1 MVGTDEQARRA
12 FVCGADGLIAQGC
25 EAGGHLAG
33 DTPALTFLPRA
44 LEMARGRPVLLAG
57 GIAAADDTRAA
68 LAAGAAGGGGPDAA
82 EWQRRMHA
90 ITGVGLPFLT
100 ATLDGRVAGY
110 AYCAP
115 WKTRPAYRRTV
126 EDSIYVAPDAVGHGV
141 GGLLLDALL
150 PDCTRAGVREVI
162 AVVVDADG
170 AASLALHRNR
180 GFVDAGRLTAV
191 GFKHGRWL
199 DTVLLQRS
207 LFA

>member
-1 MVGTDEQARRA
+1 MECVVRQADISIRRTIPDDLDAIGTIYARHVETGVA
-12 FVCGADGLIAQGC
+12 TFELIA
-25 EAGGHLAG
+25 
-33 DTPALTFLPRA
+33 
-44 LEMARGRPVLLAG
+44 
-57 GIAAADDTRAA
+57 
-68 LAAGAAGGGGPDAA
+68 PDAK

-90 ITGVGLPFLT
+90 ITGAGLPFLT

-115 WKTRPAYRRTV
+115 WKTRPAYRHTV
-126 EDSIYVAPDAVGHGV
+126 EDSIYVAPDAVGRGV

-150 PDCTRAGVREVI
+150 IDCTRAGVREVI
-162 AVVVDADG
+162 AVIVDADG

-207 LFA
+207 LST